1 MGKSIKAIALVRAGV
16 LELADE
22 VDSKSIDGDIV
33 RVQVPPP
40 APKSQIEP
48 QGLVWDFLFLLGWR
62 DLKPKR
68 VAALIILIRKNG
80 DFTFSTTTHKSTN
93 PKHIQIVFGVYISSG
108 FIIMIS
114 RFFLLAYAMVLAV
127 PPLLPSHT
135 AIM

>member
-1 MGKSIKAIALVRAGV
+1 MCDCRFDFSNPLRTT
-16 LELADE
+16 
-22 VDSKSIDGDIV
+22 
-33 RVQVPPP
+33 
-40 APKSQIEP
+40 APNSQIRP
-48 QGLVWDFLFLLGWR
+48 LGLVWEFLFLLGWR

-68 VAALIILIRKNG
+68 VFALIILIRKNG
-80 DFTFSTTTHKSTN
+80 DFTFSTTTHKNNN
-93 PKHIQIVFGVYISSG
+93 PQTLLVFGGYSSSG